1 MNPKN
6 EWFKLRKGLIIFL
19 FVYFLA
25 ATGFMAYFLIYGI
38 ILFNSNQNADIFYH
52 SLITASLTSILGAT
66 IFYIRKL
73 YKACINLD
81 ILSPIT
87 DEDKTREIGV
97 FFYFFLRP
105 IFSFV
110 LSIII
115 LLILKSGIAV
125 LATSNELTKNFFY
138 LSIIISFFIG
148 YSSGDLIDKFEIV
161 GKKVIDKIADINI

>member
-6 EWFKLRKGLIIFL
+6 EWFKLRKELIVFL

-25 ATGFMAYFLIYGI
+25 ITGIMTYFLISGI
-38 ILFNSNQNADIFYH
+38 FIFNSTANADIFYH

-66 IFYIRKL
+66 VFYIRKL

-81 ILSPIT
+81 IIKPIS
-87 DEDKTREIGV
+87 DDDKIREIGV

-105 IFSFV
+105 IISLV
-110 LSIII
+110 LSIVI
-115 LLILKSGIAV
+115 LLILKSGINV

-148 YSSGDLIDKFEIV
+148 YSSGDLIDRFEIL

>member
-6 EWFKLRKGLIIFL
+6 EWFKLRRSLLIFL
-19 FVYFLA
+19 FIYFFLSIA
-25 ATGFMAYFLIYGI
+25 SVTYFLILGI
-38 ILFNSNQNADIFYH
+38 IRFNQNLTPDIFNN
-52 SLITASLTSILGAT
+52 SIITASLTSILGAT
-66 IFYIRKL
+66 IFYVRKL

-81 ILSPIT
+81 TVKPQNEN
-87 DEDKTREIGV
+87 DFTREIGV

-110 LSIII
+110 LSLII

-138 LSIIISFFIG
+138 LSIIICFFIG

-161 GKKVIDKIADINI
+161 GKKVIDKVSEINI